1 MGAVSARRLRLD
13 LGYDGTDFRGW
24 AAQPGL
30 RTVQGEI
37 EAALAMVSREDVV
50 TTVAGRTDA
59 GVHARHQVCHLDVDD
74 EVWARLVPRR
84 GPGGEEATASLLVRR
99 LNKILSGRY
108 GERARARGVAVA
120 HGTCDVR
127 IYSAAVVDPSFDAR
141 FSALGRRYAY
151 RVSDRPEPLSRWDR
165 LWVDSALDEDAMNEA
180 GAALLGEHDFL
191 GFCRPREG
199 ATTIRTLRTLRAER
213 DFEGTLVFTVEADAF
228 CHSMVRSLVGALLPV
243 GRGARDVG
251 YPARILR
258 ACSRREAA
266 PVAPA
271 HGLTLEGV
279 DYPDPSQWGA
289 RALQTRARRDSCC
302 GDGG

>member
-1 MGAVSARRLRLD
+1 MGAVSVRRLRID

-30 RTVQGEI
+30 RTVQGEV
-37 EAALAMVSREDVV
+37 EAALAMASREEIV

-59 GVHARHQVCHLDVDD
+59 GVHARHQVCHADIS
-74 EVWARLVPRR
+74 EAAWARLSPR
-84 GPGGEEATASLLVRR
+84 GGEADDEAVASSIVRR

-108 GERARARGVAVA
+108 GERARGRDLAAAR
-120 HGTCDVR
+120 GTCDVR

-141 FSALGRRYAY
+141 FSALGRSYAY
-151 RVSDRPEPLSRWDR
+151 RVCDRPEPLGRWDR
-165 LWVDSALDEDAMNEA
+165 LWVEDPLDEAGMNEA

-213 DFEGTLVFTVEADAF
+213 DAEGTLVFRVEADAF
-228 CHSMVRSLVGALLPV
+228 CHSMVRSLVGALLLV
-243 GRGARDVG
+243 GSGARDVD
-251 YPARILR
+251 YPAQILR
-258 ACSRREAA
+258 ARSRSEAA
-266 PVAPA
+266 PIAPA

-279 DYPDPSQWGA
+279 EYPDPSQWGA
-289 RALQTRARRDSCC
+289 RAEQARARRDTCC
-302 GDGG
+302 GDDV